1 MTVSLQKGQSVSLA
15 KKNNK
20 YSNIS
25 INLKWNQ
32 GEPAKAKGFL
42 GKMFGGGDTSPKKVD
57 LDVGC
62 LYEMKD
68 GSKSAVQALGNAF
81 GSLNSAPYVQ
91 LANDDRTGANKE
103 GEFLT
108 INGEHWDKIN
118 RILVYAFIYEGAPNW
133 AQVDGI
139 VHLKSDVSE
148 IDIAMDNPVNGQ
160 NMCAIALI
168 ENVNGEMKVTK
179 LNEYYQGHEKMDRA
193 HSWNMNWKTG
203 QK

>member
-1 MTVSLQKGQSVSLA
+1 MAVSLQKGQSVSLE

-32 GEPAKAKGFL
+32 GEPAKTKGFL
-42 GKMFGGGDTSPKKVD
+42 GKLFGGDTAPKSID

-81 GSLNSAPYVQ
+81 GSLNSVPYIQ
-91 LANDDRTGANKE
+91 LANDDRTGSNKE

-108 INGEHWDKIN
+108 INGEHWDKFK
-118 RILVYAFIYEGAPNW
+118 RILVYAFIYEGVPNW
-133 AQVDGI
+133 AQANGI

-160 NMCAIALI
+160 NMCAIAMI

-179 LNEYYQGHEKMDRA
+179 LNEYFQGHEKMDRA
-193 HSWNMNWKTG
+193 YSWNMNWRPGSK
-203 QK
+203 

>member
-1 MTVSLQKGQSVSLA
+1 MGVSLQKGQSVSLE

-32 GEPAKAKGFL
+32 GEPAKSKGFL
-42 GKMFGGGDTSPKKVD
+42 GKLFGSDTAPKSVD

-81 GSLNSAPYVQ
+81 GNLHAAPYIQ
-91 LANDDRTGANKE
+91 LANDDRTGSNKE

-108 INGEHWDKIN
+108 INGEHWDKIK
-118 RILVYAFIYEGAPNW
+118 RVLVYAFIYEGVPNW

-179 LNEYYQGHEKMDRA
+179 LNEYFQGHEKMDRA
-193 HSWNMNWKTG
+193 YSWNMNWKSG
-203 QK
+203 HK